1 MHRAH
6 LGVDHRVLVL
16 CTVMVCRCRA
26 PAEALSL
33 VTERAGFFC
42 CEGWISLGIVF
53 VCRVF
58 SD

>member
-1 MHRAH
+1 M
-6 LGVDHRVLVL
+6 GVDHRVLVL

-33 VTERAGFFC
+33 VTERAELFC